1 MVVNNLIC
9 ISVTLY
15 VNMVPYL
22 STLYRHATDIPG
34 TAKPYIMPPRDID
47 SSFRYLVLM
56 TDGVYKSIEG
66 MFENQDSIEANKVL
80 VSTIERERSHSS
92 NFATV
97 AERVVNRIAQ
107 IHHDTY
113 QRKAREDVR
122 SPIAVACRK
131 RDDMTL
137 LLYEFKTESV

>member
-1 MVVNNLIC
+1 MV
-9 ISVTLY
+9 
-15 VNMVPYL
+15 YL
-22 STLYRHATDIPG
+22 FTHLYRHATDIPG

-47 SSFRYLVLM
+47 SSFRYLFLM

-66 MFENQDSIEANKVL
+66 MFENQVSIEANKVL
-80 VSTIERERSHSS
+80 VSTVERESSESS
-92 NFATV
+92 NFTTV

-107 IHHDTY
+107 THHDTY

-122 SPIAVACRK
+122 SPLAVACEK

-137 LLYEFKTESV
+137 LLYTFDSTCI

>member
-1 MVVNNLIC
+1 MYDTFYLF
-9 ISVTLY
+9 TLC
-15 VNMVPYL
+15 
-22 STLYRHATDIPG
+22 RHATDIPG
-34 TAKPYIMPPRDID
+34 TARPYIMPPRDID

-80 VSTIERERSHSS
+80 VSTIDREMSKSS
-92 NFATV
+92 NFTPV
-97 AERVVNRIAQ
+97 ADRVVGRISQ

-113 QRKAREDVR
+113 QRRARVDAR

-137 LLYEFKTESV
+137 LIYKFTTESA

>member
-1 MVVNNLIC
+1 
-9 ISVTLY
+9 
-15 VNMVPYL
+15 
-22 STLYRHATDIPG
+22 
-34 TAKPYIMPPRDID
+34 MPPRDID

-80 VSTIERERSHSS
+80 VSTIDREMSRSS
-92 NFATV
+92 NFTPV
-97 AERVVNRIAQ
+97 ADRVVGRISQ

-113 QRKAREDVR
+113 QRKARLDAR

-137 LLYEFKTESV
+137 LIYKFTTESA

>member
-1 MVVNNLIC
+1 
-9 ISVTLY
+9 
-15 VNMVPYL
+15 
-22 STLYRHATDIPG
+22 
-34 TAKPYIMPPRDID
+34 MPPRDID
-47 SSFRYLVLM
+47 SFFRYLVLM

-80 VSTIERERSHSS
+80 VSTIDREMSKSS
-92 NFATV
+92 NFTTV
-97 AERVVNRIAQ
+97 AERVVGRIAQ

-113 QRKAREDVR
+113 QRKARVDAR

-137 LLYEFKTESV
+137 LIYKFTTESA